1 MPLYMTDI
9 TPAEGG
15 WAVWKCTE
23 TAGELLRLLP
33 SEGLYVK
40 EIRALHAH
48 ERRILER
55 LAVRVLMYTC
65 WGEEHAVDYLPSG
78 APFLSDRLYHISIS
92 HTSGYV
98 ALCWHPAQ
106 PVGIDIE
113 LIRPKALHLAPR
125 FMHPSEHAEGDPLTA
140 ATLHWSAKETLYKL
154 LPHQENTD
162 FTLHL
167 RITPFTLTREGTLT
181 TRDMRHGSIT
191 RRLHY
196 RVEPD
201 FVLTWHHP
209 HTPLSF

>member
-162 FTLHL
+162 FMLHL

-181 TRDMRHGSIT
+181 ARDMRHGSIT